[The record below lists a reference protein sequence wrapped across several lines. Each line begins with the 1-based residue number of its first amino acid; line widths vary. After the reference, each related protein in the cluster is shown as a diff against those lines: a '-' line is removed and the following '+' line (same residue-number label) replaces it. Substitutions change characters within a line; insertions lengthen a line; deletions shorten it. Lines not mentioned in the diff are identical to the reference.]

1 MGKQKMKA
9 KWGDIVAAAL
19 LPPEREEFA
28 NLVREYLRENP
39 EAEEY
44 LEQVLEANQKAG
56 EEALGIAA
64 WNLREALAYDWPVDA
79 EEAYDLLVSSFP
91 VGVHRIDDE

>member
-1 MGKQKMKA
+1 VKA

-19 LPPEREEFA
+19 LPPDSKNFA
-28 NLVREYLRENP
+28 ELVKEYLEANP
-39 EAEEY
+39 GAEEY
-44 LEQVLEANQKAG
+44 LEQILEANRQAG

-64 WNLREALAYDWPVDA
+64 RNLREALAYDWPVDA
-79 EEAYDLLVSSFP
+79 EEAYDLLVGSFQ

>member
-1 MGKQKMKA
+1 MKA

-19 LPPEREEFA
+19 LPPDSKNFA
-28 NLVREYLRENP
+28 ELVREYLRENP

-44 LEQVLEANQKAG
+44 LEHLIETNQEAG

-64 WNLREALAYDWPVDA
+64 RNLREALAYDWPVDP
-79 EEAYDLLVSSFP
+79 EDAYDFLVASFP
-91 VGVHRIDDE
+91 VGDHRIDDE